1 MGDVVW
7 QRDGGDRWRSPVR
20 QLLEGRR
27 RFGAYRNRRD
37 RRVVH
42 RLALYRRPGDRQD
55 GFLAMNSMRRPVPL
69 NLFGIPFGLLG
80 LADCWLVAATFH
92 LASVTIGRVLV
103 GVAVVVWGV
112 VGLSYVRGI
121 RAHRVALGDEL
132 ANPIAGPFASLA
144 VITPMLAA
152 ADALY
157 PLSHTAGSVIVDVL
171 IVATVLL
178 AGWFT
183 GQWIYRPLELS
194 KVHPGYFLPSVAGG
208 FVASASAGLIG
219 QRGLAEMLFG
229 LGLVSWIVRV
239 DRAGS
244 PRTGACSTCRADP
257 DNRNRG
263 RSRGGRDLRRVRDR
277 WAPRRHGGAAARGY
291 GLLMVIAQVRLLPA
305 YLRLSFMPSFWAF
318 TFSWAAVTFA
328 GLTWLGVTR
337 PTAWRAESYVALAL
351 ISAFI
356 GAIAARTALA
366 LQRGNLLPTPSPAT
380 ASGPVAPVLPGSA
393 VSR

>member
-1 MGDVVW
+1 
-7 QRDGGDRWRSPVR
+7 
-20 QLLEGRR
+20 
-27 RFGAYRNRRD
+27 
-37 RRVVH
+37 
-42 RLALYRRPGDRQD
+42 
-55 GFLAMNSMRRPVPL
+55 MRRSVPL

-121 RAHRVALGDEL
+121 RANRVALGDEL
-132 ANPIAGPFASLA
+132 GNPIAGPFASLA

-171 IVATVLL
+171 IVATVVL

-229 LGLVSWIVRV
+229 LGLVSWIVLGSIVLGRLVLGPALPAALTPTIAIEVAPAAVATFAAFVVDGHRV
-239 DRAGS
+239 DTA
-244 PRTGACSTCRADP
+244 
-257 DNRNRG
+257 
-263 RSRGGRDLRRVRDR
+263 VRLL
-277 WAPRRHGGAAARGY
+277 AGY